1 MLLRDFLLMLLL
13 AASFMFSWTLVG
25 LLPEVAKRL
34 RR

>member
-1 MLLRDFLLMLLL
+1 MVLRDFLLMLLL

-25 LLPEVAKRL
+25 SLPALVKRW